1 MLKITSILSSLFF
14 LLFAV
19 SGSYA
24 RTIAKPAQQQEASKK
39 DKQEKNNDSEED
51 DKPVESA
58 VQLDVF
64 QAISLVNSQL
74 RWKDFHA
81 ENARS
86 SRLLFSS
93 KKLKSEVRTSD
104 ASVEMFDVQ
113 SAAVVLPT
121 ISSDWIVAVWLDET
135 ITTSTFQRSLTIQEN
150 TIAFILNC
158 GTYPT
163 QQS

>member
-1 MLKITSILSSLFF
+1 MLKITSILSSLLF

-19 SGSYA
+19 SGTYA
-24 RTIAKPAQQQEASKK
+24 RTSSESFHQQESSKK
-39 DKQEKNNDSEED
+39 DKQSKDKESEDEG
-51 DKPVESA
+51 KPVETA

-81 ENARS
+81 ENSRN

-93 KKLKSEVRTSD
+93 RKIQSEKVLQSD
-104 ASVEMFDVQ
+104 EIVSLLDAQ
-113 SAAVVLPT
+113 CAVVFPT
-121 ISSDWIVAVWLDET
+121 AINNWIL
-135 ITTSTFQRSLTIQEN
+135 STFSTDVKVVSSIQRSLTIQEN
-150 TIAFILNC
+150 TIAFILNS

-163 QQS
+163 QFS